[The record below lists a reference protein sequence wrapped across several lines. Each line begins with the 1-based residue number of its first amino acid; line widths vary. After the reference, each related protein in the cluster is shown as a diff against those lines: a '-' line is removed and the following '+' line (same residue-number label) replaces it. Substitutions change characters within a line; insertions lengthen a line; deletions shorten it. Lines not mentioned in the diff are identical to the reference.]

1 MLNLRKYVPLSRYGT
16 VGESIMTA
24 SIRWLWVTS
33 ALLVLPA
40 AGATQ
45 ASPSRHLGAIGAC
58 RAITA
63 DTVRLACF
71 DREASAFVAAA
82 QSGQVSI
89 VDRAELRAAR
99 RSLFGFSLPNLG
111 MFGAK
116 NDQSEPEETKE
127 LRSEVVR
134 ATTIGAGKYRVVIA
148 DQKAVWE
155 TTEVSLTGRQPRPGE
170 AVHIKKGS
178 LGSYFIQLGSQKW
191 VKGRRVG

>member
-1 MLNLRKYVPLSRYGT
+1 
-16 VGESIMTA
+16 MTA
-24 SIRWLWVTS
+24 SIRLLWVTS
-33 ALLVLPA
+33 ALLALPT

-45 ASPSRHLGAIGAC
+45 ASPSPSRHLGAIGAC

-63 DTVRLACF
+63 DTARLACF
-71 DREASAFVAAA
+71 DREAAAFVAAA

-89 VDRAELRAAR
+89 VDRAELQAAR

-116 NDQSEPEETKE
+116 NDKVESEETKE
-127 LRSEVVR
+127 LRSEIVR

-155 TTEVSLTGRQPRPGE
+155 TTEASLTGRQPRPGE